1 MKPKKE
7 SSKSISSTDKMDKL
21 ISLAKRRG
29 FIFQSS
35 EIYGGFGA
43 YDYGPLGV
51 ELKNNIKRA
60 WWRMFVLEQPD
71 MFGIDAAIIMHPKV
85 WEASGHLKNFSDAL
99 VDCKKCHKRFRA
111 DHILELASLKPGFD
125 KEKENAL
132 EKMLCP
138 ECGGELTSARQFNLM
153 FKTFIGPIEEEG
165 SISYLRPETAGG
177 IFTNYKNIL
186 QATRTKIPF
195 GIAQIGKAFRNE
207 VTTEN
212 YIFRTREFEQMEV
225 EYFINPKNWEKY
237 FDQWKKIMTEWCA
250 FLGIK
255 KENLKLHEIL
265 ENDRAF
271 YSKRTIDFE
280 YQYPFG
286 VKELY
291 GLAYR
296 TNYDLSQHQK
306 FSGVDLTYT
315 DPVSNEKFL
324 PHVIEP
330 SLGVDRSVLVALLE
344 AYQEVDARSGED
356 DAKHETEV
364 VLKLP
369 YALAPVKVAILP
381 LSKKEELQKVAY
393 EIETELRKTGLMIQ
407 YDETGSIGKRYR
419 RQDEIGTPFCVT
431 VDFDSLTD
439 KKVTV
444 RDRDT
449 MKQDRLAINE
459 LQEYLE
465 KKLRN

>member
-1 MKPKKE
+1 MKKTNRTSLE
-7 SSKSISSTDKMDKL
+7 ADKMDKL

-60 WWRMFVLEQPD
+60 WWRMFVTERPD
-71 MFGIDAAIIMHPKV
+71 MFGVDAAIIMHPRV

-111 DHILELASLKPGFD
+111 DHVLELENLKPGFD
-125 KEKENAL
+125 KEKNKEP
-132 EKMLCP
+132 EKMICP
-138 ECGGELTSARQFNLM
+138 ECGGELTAARQFNLM
-153 FKTFIGPIEEEG
+153 FKTFIGPVEEEG
-165 SISYLRPETAGG
+165 SVSYLRPETAGG

-207 VTTEN
+207 ITTEN

-225 EYFINPKNWEKY
+225 EYFIHPKNWEKS
-237 FDQWKKIMTEWCA
+237 FEQWQKLMEEWCA

-255 KENLKLHEIL
+255 KENLKLHEISD
-265 ENDRAF
+265 NDRAF

-280 YQYPFG
+280 YEYPFG

-296 TNYDLSQHQK
+296 TDYDLSQHQK
-306 FSGVDLTYT
+306 FSGEDLTYT
-315 DPVSNEKFL
+315 DPESNEKFL

-344 AYQEVDARSGED
+344 AYSEVAARSGED

-369 YALAPVKVAILP
+369 YELAPIKVAILP
-381 LSKKEELQKVAY
+381 LSKKEPLINLAK
-393 EIETELRKTGLMIQ
+393 EIENDLRKTGLMIQ

-431 VDFDSLTD
+431 VDFDSLED

-449 MKQDRLAINE
+449 MQQERIAIE
-459 LQEYLE
+459 DLGECLE
-465 KKLRN
+465 NKLRS